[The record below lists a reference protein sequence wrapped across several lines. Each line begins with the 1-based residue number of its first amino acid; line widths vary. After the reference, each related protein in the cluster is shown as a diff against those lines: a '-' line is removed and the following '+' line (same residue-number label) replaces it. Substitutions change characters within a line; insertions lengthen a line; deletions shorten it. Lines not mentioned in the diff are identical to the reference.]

1 MTTKTML
8 PDDQWNEGNIA
19 DYDDGSIRVTRAA
32 FREVDTVRRIRM
44 VLANRGPQKVAISFT
59 QQGRPVW
66 MSPGSV
72 LHAMLLEANTQT
84 FRLDQ
89 AGRTHVVD
97 YYWEEVEWI
106 ELDSPL
112 PSVI

>member
-1 MTTKTML
+1 MKTML
-8 PDDQWNEGNIA
+8 PDDQWNEGTIA
-19 DYDDGSIRVTRAA
+19 DFDDGSIQVNRDALRN
-32 FREVDTVRRIRM
+32 VDTMRRIQM
-44 VLANRGPQKVAISFT
+44 LLAQRGPQKVSISFT

-72 LHAMLLEANTQT
+72 LHAVLLEANAKT

-97 YYWEEVEWI
+97 YYWEEIEWMQF
-106 ELDSPL
+106 DSPL